1 MISTAKAVKE
11 LFMVVYLYL
20 SWCLMNN
27 LLYNERP
34 YWATE
39 WNRLRALTI
48 YTRTEVYDTQ
58 CFKQCHVPFL
68 VSTNQWIAINIVNA
82 TRLLGFILSN
92 VCHTL
97 STGIKPLRHY
107 HRLLPSITDP
117 PKGED
122 STDNKYWFRCF
133 TNVFKESDE
142 QTCLF
147 LSLFK
152 GLDVFRSKGAHCVRL
167 MQDY

>member
-1 MISTAKAVKE
+1 MQI
-11 LFMVVYLYL
+11 
-20 SWCLMNN
+20 
-27 LLYNERP
+27 
-34 YWATE
+34 TE
-39 WNRLRALTI
+39 KVL
-48 YTRTEVYDTQ
+48 
-58 CFKQCHVPFL
+58 
-68 VSTNQWIAINIVNA
+68 
-82 TRLLGFILSN
+82 IL

-97 STGIKPLRHY
+97 STGIKPLRPY
-107 HRLLPSITDP
+107 HRLFPSITDP

-122 STDNKYWFRCF
+122 STDNKNWFRYF

>member
-1 MISTAKAVKE
+1 MQI
-11 LFMVVYLYL
+11 
-20 SWCLMNN
+20 
-27 LLYNERP
+27 
-34 YWATE
+34 TE
-39 WNRLRALTI
+39 
-48 YTRTEVYDTQ
+48 
-58 CFKQCHVPFL
+58 K
-68 VSTNQWIAINIVNA
+68 
-82 TRLLGFILSN
+82 ILIP

-117 PKGED
+117 PKSED
-122 STDNKYWFRCF
+122 STDNKNWFRYF

-147 LSLFK
+147 LSLFFK

>member
-1 MISTAKAVKE
+1 MQI
-11 LFMVVYLYL
+11 
-20 SWCLMNN
+20 
-27 LLYNERP
+27 
-34 YWATE
+34 TE
-39 WNRLRALTI
+39 KI
-48 YTRTEVYDTQ
+48 
-58 CFKQCHVPFL
+58 P
-68 VSTNQWIAINIVNA
+68 
-82 TRLLGFILSN
+82 

-117 PKGED
+117 PKSED
-122 STDNKYWFRCF
+122 STDNKNWFRYF

-147 LSLFK
+147 LPLFK
-152 GLDVFRSKGAHCVRL
+152 RLDVFRFKVGSLRAT